1 MGQTQNTSP
10 MYLAPLNY
18 DRYFKKVFS
27 DTRIA
32 KRFLEDFFDIT
43 IDELKILP
51 TKHKITDNAR
61 AVEFDF
67 RCKIGDKFII
77 IDMQQWFKT
86 DIVKRFYMYHS
97 MNTVLQLE
105 KMPDKSIDLE
115 AKKQKE
121 IKDYDKLIP
130 VITLIWLADD
140 TLNFREDYVS
150 YTMANEV
157 VLDFI
162 RNKNLWKE
170 ENILKILE
178 QRAKCLELI
187 DNKTKKLDF
196 YQKNKIIYAFQ
207 PNIVRN
213 KKYSRYLPWF
223 ELAEKTRDK
232 LNQKGW
238 FDEYLK
244 DEIFTEIIKRIN
256 TESFEQSDWEYIE
269 NYGKFSEQVRRFEKV
284 FIEEGIDIG
293 LEKSAKNGIK
303 SGFDNEII
311 KKMTGL
317 SDEQINKLREIVE
330 KGK

>member
-1 MGQTQNTSP
+1 
-10 MYLAPLNY
+10 
-18 DRYFKKVFS
+18 
-27 DTRIA
+27 
-32 KRFLEDFFDIT
+32 
-43 IDELKILP
+43 
-51 TKHKITDNAR
+51 
-61 AVEFDF
+61 
-67 RCKIGDKFII
+67 
-77 IDMQQWFKT
+77 
-86 DIVKRFYMYHS
+86 MYHS
-97 MNTVLQLE
+97 VNTVLQLE
-105 KMPDKSIDLE
+105 KMPDKSINLE
-115 AKKQKE
+115 ANKQKE

-130 VITLIWLADD
+130 VVTLIWLADD
-140 TLNFREDYVS
+140 TLNFKDDYVS
-150 YTMANEV
+150 YTMANEA

-178 QRAKCLELI
+178 QRAKCLEII

-196 YQKNKIIYAFQ
+196 YQKNKLICAFQ

-256 TESFEQSDWEYIE
+256 TESFEQSDWEYID
-269 NYGKFSEQVRRFEKV
+269 NYEKFSEQVKRFEKV

-293 LEKSAKNGIK
+293 KEQGIDIGKEQGIDIGLEKSAINGIK
-303 SGFDNEII
+303 SRFDNEII
-311 KKMTGL
+311 YKMTGL
-317 SDEQINKLREIVE
+317 TDEQINKLRELVE
-330 KGK
+330 KVT